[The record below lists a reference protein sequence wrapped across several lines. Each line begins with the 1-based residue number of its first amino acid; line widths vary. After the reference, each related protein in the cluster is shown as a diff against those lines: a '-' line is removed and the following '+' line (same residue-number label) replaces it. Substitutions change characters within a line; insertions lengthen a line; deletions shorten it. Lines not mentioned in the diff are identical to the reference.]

1 MLGKPPPKPP
11 ESVPAVEPDIRGA
24 KTIRDLLALHT
35 KDASCA
41 SCHKLF
47 DPVGFA
53 LESFDICGG
62 WRERY
67 RGLEEGEQVS
77 GIDRAGH
84 DFSYRLSHPVDPRGS
99 LPDGRTFSDIQ
110 SLKALLADSSRQ
122 LARNLLHQFTAYATG
137 APVRFSDRRDIEAIT
152 GVTDVRVIDYA
163 IKRWSRSLVH
173 ARPGHRAAV
182 AQLRAAVE
190 REPGLEVVGAGLGGN
205 GLAGTIAT
213 ARAVAVNR

>member
-1 MLGKPPPKPP
+1 MTRLLGQPPPKPP
-11 ESVPAVEPDIRGA
+11 ESVPGVEPDIRGA

-35 KDASCA
+35 KDTSCA

-67 RGLEEGEQVS
+67 RGLEEGEQVT

-99 LPDGRTFSDIQ
+99 LPDGRTFSDIR

-137 APVRFSDRRDIEAIT
+137 APVRFSDRSDIEAILDACAAD
-152 GVTDVRVIDYA
+152 GYRVRDLLQGFVASA
-163 IKRWSRSLVH
+163 IFCGR
-173 ARPGHRAAV
+173 
-182 AQLRAAVE
+182 
-190 REPGLEVVGAGLGGN
+190 GGEQP
-205 GLAGTIAT
+205 
-213 ARAVAVNR
+213 